1 MKSES
6 QERCFALAD
15 MCQVLGCFVV
25 TPTMSVTDA
34 LYSGNLVDDIACI
47 LEELDVP
54 DAPSIV
60 SELKL
65 HMAETVVSEDA
76 DTFFHRVRKD
86 YTHLYTNPQ
95 FSASTLFQSR
105 FLGYEEGARGLQIA
119 LADTVQNLKAFY
131 LKRGFTSTFVPAL
144 RVDHMAVELSFLQA
158 LHTNEGVALRDGDQA
173 VAQEIAATIEEF
185 MSEYLGKWG
194 VPFFEEMA
202 REAEEEIYRLVGRL
216 GVSFMKL

>member
-1 MKSES
+1 MFCPGRYVPGTWLLCRDAHHVRN
-6 QERCFALAD
+6 RCSLH
-15 MCQVLGCFVV
+15 
-25 TPTMSVTDA
+25 
-34 LYSGNLVDDIACI
+34 LVDDIACI

-105 FLGYEEGARGLQIA
+105 FLGYEEGATWLENSHCEN
-119 LADTVQNLKAFY
+119 VQ
-131 LKRGFTSTFVPAL
+131 
-144 RVDHMAVELSFLQA
+144 
-158 LHTNEGVALRDGDQA
+158 
-173 VAQEIAATIEEF
+173 
-185 MSEYLGKWG
+185 
-194 VPFFEEMA
+194 
-202 REAEEEIYRLVGRL
+202 
-216 GVSFMKL
+216 KL

>member
-1 MKSES
+1 MFCPGRYVPGTWLLCRDAHHVRN
-6 QERCFALAD
+6 RCSLH
-15 MCQVLGCFVV
+15 
-25 TPTMSVTDA
+25 
-34 LYSGNLVDDIACI
+34 IACI

-105 FLGYEEGARGLQIA
+105 FIGYEECARGLQISH
-119 LADTVQNLKAFY
+119 ADTVPNLK
-131 LKRGFTSTFVPAL
+131 
-144 RVDHMAVELSFLQA
+144 SF
-158 LHTNEGVALRDGDQA
+158 
-173 VAQEIAATIEEF
+173 
-185 MSEYLGKWG
+185 
-194 VPFFEEMA
+194 
-202 REAEEEIYRLVGRL
+202 
-216 GVSFMKL
+216 